1 MRILTSSLFAESY
14 LLYWTAFVLYLQ
26 AFWNK
31 RETGSL
37 IKQRTAESKKKDTCL
52 LTKHW
57 KMPTNRLGYFK
68 VMWLL
73 KIEQFPTKSLLKAR
87 ESAAEKILFKW

>member
-1 MRILTSSLFAESY
+1 MNCLFLSQRNCPHDNILNVSVIQQWQLSLPSMRILTSSLFAESY

-37 IKQRTAESKKKDTCL
+37 IKQRTVESKKKDTPHKTL
-52 LTKHW
+52 
-57 KMPTNRLGYFK
+57 
-68 VMWLL
+68 
-73 KIEQFPTKSLLKAR
+73 EDAD
-87 ESAAEKILFKW
+87 E